1 MHWDVEVE
9 TFDNDAKYTVC
20 QIYVSACPVGYGK
33 TILPKDWEP
42 LSTIALNSL
51 YEVRED
57 KNGRLPIMFILL
69 SIFGW
74 EVQ

>member
-9 TFDNDAKYTVC
+9 TVDNDDNKYTVC
-20 QIYVSACPVGYGK
+20 QIYVSACPVAYDVQFSK
-33 TILPKDWEP
+33 EDWKP

-57 KNGRLPIMFILL
+57 
-69 SIFGW
+69 
-74 EVQ
+74 